1 MSQMLSDVIFW
12 MYRKAKM
19 EKTEH
24 LRLEIA
30 ANMFSTY
37 MFMVLLNLWWP
48 SGDKIDIKFSITVQR
63 IHKATV
69 GILNCKW
76 VNADLFFPTLGSGR
90 NMAQNSSTLGRGGL
104 SQYLHKYLKL
114 GE

>member
-1 MSQMLSDVIFW
+1 
-12 MYRKAKM
+12 M

-63 IHKATV
+63 IRKATV

-76 VNADLFFPTLGSGR
+76 VNADLFFPHSGLR
-90 NMAQNSSTLGRGGL
+90 QKYGAKFQHPWRGDP

>member
-1 MSQMLSDVIFW
+1 
-12 MYRKAKM
+12 MYRKTKLD
-19 EKTEH
+19 KTEH

-30 ANMFSTY
+30 ARVYNMFSTY

-63 IHKATV
+63 IRKATV

-76 VNADLFFPTLGSGR
+76 VNADLFSPLWAPVEIWR
-90 NMAQNSSTLGRGGL
+90 NIPAPLEGGGV
-104 SQYLHKYLKL
+104 SIFTQIS
-114 GE
+114 

>member
-1 MSQMLSDVIFW
+1 
-12 MYRKAKM
+12 M

-24 LRLEIA
+24 LRLYRA
-30 ANMFSTY
+30 ARVYMFSTY

-63 IHKATV
+63 NRKATV

-76 VNADLFFPTLGSGR
+76 VNADRFFPHSGLQWKYG
-90 NMAQNSSTLGRGGL
+90 ATFQHPWRGTRL
-104 SQYLHKYLKL
+104 NIYTYLKL